1 MTRQSGSRRPPL
13 QWGRS
18 SERGS
23 VSIQMV
29 LLMPLL
35 FGIVLAAMQAALYY
49 YAATVAGSAA
59 QDGARVAAAYGSSGI
74 GSGTAAASSALD
86 QSRGSL
92 SNHQVT
98 GSAGQTGPTIT
109 VSGETLSLVPGMA
122 FTVTRSATLPWEEP
136 S

>member
-29 LLMPLL
+29 VLMPLL
-35 FGIVLAAMQAALYY
+35 FGIVFVAMQAALYY
-49 YAATVAGSAA
+49 YAATVAGAAA
-59 QDGARVAAAYGSSGI
+59 QDGARVAAAH
-74 GSGTAAASSALD
+74 GSGGTGAGTTAASSALD

-92 SNHQVT
+92 SNYQVT
-98 GSAGQTGPTIT
+98 GSASVGGPTIT
-109 VSGETLSLVPGMA
+109 VSGETLSVVPGMV
-122 FTVTRSATLPWEEP
+122 FTVTRSATLPWEEL

>member
-1 MTRQSGSRRPPL
+1 MTRQSGARRPPL
-13 QWGRS
+13 EWGRS

-29 LLMPLL
+29 VLMPLL
-35 FGIVLAAMQAALYY
+35 FGIVLVAMQAALYY
-49 YAATVAGSAA
+49 YAATVAGAAA
-59 QDGARVAAAYGSSGI
+59 QDGARVAAAYGSGGL

-86 QSRGSL
+86 QSRGAL

-98 GSAGQTGPTIT
+98 GSAGADGPTIT
-109 VSGETLSLVPGMA
+109 VSGEPLSLLPGMA
-122 FTVTRSATLPWEEP
+122 FTVTRSATLPWEEL